1 MHRSV
6 LLSFSSFQTTTF
18 VVTLCTAALDH
29 NNYLNS
35 VELNR
40 ESELY
45 LVFEAEFV
53 PDQLE
58 FFPAIVLAFE
68 WSHIDLLCL
77 TYCSTIWDLLVN
89 HLRIGTCHFRSI
101 SFSAQ
106 LSGIFW

>member
-1 MHRSV
+1 M
-6 LLSFSSFQTTTF
+6 
-18 VVTLCTAALDH
+18 
-29 NNYLNS
+29 NS

-68 WSHIDLLCL
+68 WSHIDLLCF
-77 TYCSTIWDLLVN
+77 TYCSTIWDLLVS

-101 SFSAQ
+101 IFVDSNRIPTAGTLN
-106 LSGIFW
+106 LSDSMPCYVIPLVYETVK

>member
-1 MHRSV
+1 M
-6 LLSFSSFQTTTF
+6 
-18 VVTLCTAALDH
+18 ALDH
-29 NNYLNS
+29 NNYLNT

-68 WSHIDLLCL
+68 WSLSVNQRFHL
-77 TYCSTIWDLLVN
+77 TC
-89 HLRIGTCHFRSI
+89 
-101 SFSAQ
+101 
-106 LSGIFW
+106 